1 MILLERGCEGWD
13 AVEGRGLFWAVAE
26 SNLCPRL
33 PFVPLAPSLG
43 AQDVNKS
50 LDSPYLNGTILVT
63 LQLVARNSNSI
74 DVRILRCS

>member
-1 MILLERGCEGWD
+1 M
-13 AVEGRGLFWAVAE
+13 EGRGLFWAVPEAN
-26 SNLCPRL
+26 SCSRL

-50 LDSPYLNGTILVT
+50 LDSPYLNSTVLVT